1 MELRIIRRILLV
13 LVIAFAI
20 ELAIYLARQ
29 DNRTGF
35 SFEFEATSYQSDPR
49 YSYSYKFTFGNQLK
63 SVSTGMIHEVDE
75 SVEKFLKDARGKLS
89 SEVDRRYGSTPI
101 IAPIGVSEAKSYMVT
116 VELTYKTA
124 EEFYSDLNLAQKLGV
139 LGGRGID
146 NKPENDE
153 DPAVV
158 IARDI
163 NDDEGPALVSGGDI
177 DDDRKKEISGA
188 LEKKNLEI
196 IQKRSEI
203 FKDSLKLKIIDC
215 DELMYGYGGSGDP
228 TYSGGLSSSE
238 KTSLMESDT
247 KTIPPASRYKIPLS
261 KLVIDSKVK
270 IDPNLD
276 ITFPNLWPDVVT
288 RITTKKTVCFRPA

>member
-1 MELRIIRRILLV
+1 LEHRIIRRILLV
-13 LVIAFAI
+13 LVIAFGI
-20 ELAIYLARQ
+20 ELSIYLARQ
-29 DNRTGF
+29 DNGTGF
-35 SFEFEATSYQSDPR
+35 SFEFEATSYQSDPGD
-49 YSYSYKFTFGNQLK
+49 SYYYKFTFGNQLK
-63 SVSTGMIHEVDE
+63 SLSTGMIQEVDE
-75 SVEKFLKDARGKLS
+75 SVEKFLKDARGKLR

-124 EEFYSDLNLAQKLGV
+124 EEFYSDLNLAQKLGA

-146 NKPENDE
+146 NKPDDDE
-153 DPAVV
+153 D
-158 IARDI
+158 
-163 NDDEGPALVSGGDI
+163 PALVSGGDI
-177 DDDRKKEISGA
+177 NDDRKKEISEA
-188 LEKKNLEI
+188 LEKKNLET

-215 DELMYGYGGSGDP
+215 DELMFGYDGSSEP
-228 TYSGGLSSSE
+228 TYSGGLSSTE

-247 KTIPPASRYKIPLS
+247 KKIPPASRYKIPLS